1 MSKSLEVGP
10 VLLIANYRLDGQH
23 SMARV
28 ADLLETGLRSRGAEV
43 HAIRPEPLFGR
54 FANGHRGIAKWLAYI
69 DKYVLFPFSLIRRAR
84 RCALVH
90 IVDQSNAIYLFWLRS
105 AKVVVTCNDL
115 LAVRSALREIPEH
128 RTGFTGRLLQKWILA
143 GLRHA
148 DHIVCISEA
157 TKLDVLRLTG
167 KPEEKVSTIYLGLDP
182 VFEAELQGRLNKTA
196 AGAAEGLCNEG
207 ESASRK
213 TASANPSALARS
225 EPVDYVLHVGGD
237 TWYKNRRGVLRI
249 YLEIRRRLGSL
260 APNLIMVGPAL
271 GPEIPGVQFLPEVTD
286 PMLTDLYRNA
296 ALLLFPSLY
305 EGFGWPVVEANACG
319 CPAVISEI
327 APLIEA
333 GGDAPVLISD
343 PRDIQNAADRVIE
356 VLSGDSH
363 TRQRRREAGYE
374 NASRFSCRQ
383 MITQYVELYASM
395 TPE

>member
-1 MSKSLEVGP
+1 MGP
-10 VLLIANYRLDGQH
+10 VLLIANYRLDGQY

-28 ADLLETGLRSRGAEV
+28 ADLLETGLRSRGTEV
-43 HAIRPEPLFGR
+43 RAARPVPFFGR
-54 FANGHRGIAKWLAYI
+54 FAKGHPGIAKWLAYI
-69 DKYVLFPFSLIRRAR
+69 DKYVFFPFSLIWRAR
-84 RCALVH
+84 RYALVH
-90 IVDQSNAIYLFWLRS
+90 IIDHSNAIYLFWLRS

-115 LAVRSALREIPEH
+115 LAVRSALGEIPEH

-143 GLRHA
+143 GLRRA

-167 KPEEKVSTIYLGLDP
+167 KPETKVSTIYLGLHP
-182 VFEAELQGRLNKTA
+182 AFEAELQDRLNERESR
-196 AGAAEGLCNEG
+196 AECPYNER

-213 TASANPSALARS
+213 VAYASANAPSQGLPAPYL
-225 EPVDYVLHVGGD
+225 LHVGGN
-237 TWYKNRRGVLRI
+237 TWYKNRRGVLSI

-271 GPEIPGVQFLPEVTD
+271 RPEIPGVQFLEEVPD

-319 CPAVISEI
+319 CPAVVSEI

-333 GGDAPVLISD
+333 GGNAPVLISD
-343 PRDIQNAADRVIE
+343 PRDIDKAADRVIE
-356 VLSGDSH
+356 VLGGDSM

-374 NASRFSCRQ
+374 NASRFSLPQ
-383 MITQYVELYASM
+383 MITQYLELYASIARG
-395 TPE
+395 